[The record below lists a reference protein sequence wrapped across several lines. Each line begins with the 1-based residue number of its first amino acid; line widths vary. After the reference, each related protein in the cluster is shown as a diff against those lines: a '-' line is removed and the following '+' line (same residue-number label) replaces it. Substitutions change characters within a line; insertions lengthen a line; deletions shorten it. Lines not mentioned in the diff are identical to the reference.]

1 MSGKKVI
8 LKGTPASLG
17 VVEGIVKIVTDPY
30 DKDFQKGNI
39 LVTEMT
45 NPRFLHLMKK
55 SGAIITDIG
64 GQLCHAAI
72 TAREFRIPCIV
83 GTEKAT
89 QLLKD
94 GQKVIVDASKGEV
107 YEVE

>member
-1 MSGKKVI
+1 MSKRLL

-17 VVEGIVKIVTDPY
+17 IAEGNVKIITDPHHMGF
-30 DKDFQKGNI
+30 KKGDI

-45 NPRFLHLMKK
+45 NPRLTYLMKQA
-55 SGAIITDIG
+55 GAIVTDIG

-72 TAREFRIPCIV
+72 TAREFKIPCIV

-89 QLLKD
+89 TLLKD
-94 GQKVIVDASKGEV
+94 GQKIIVNASEGKI
-107 YEVE
+107 YETE